1 MLEIKG
7 LNKSYGENE
16 VLKDLNLKLDKPGI
30 YALVGPNGIGKT
42 TLMDIISDLTKYDSG
57 EIKVNDIDNKNPE
70 IFKYLSY
77 ARSLDMLYDNL
88 TGLDH
93 FIFAKNSRHVSD
105 EKFEE
110 VLNIFK
116 VHNFMKRKVSTYSLG
131 QKQKTL
137 LTYFFMGDYDI
148 YIMDEPVTGLDPTS
162 VILLRNYLL
171 KLKDDG
177 KIVVL
182 SSHTL
187 SEVDKLTDDVMFLV
201 DKKIA
206 FENLSEISKEQYKVV
221 TSNSE
226 NKKIVNIVGKNDL
239 DDSLKKFI
247 SDGLIIDS
255 IEKSDYTTE
264 DRYIE
269 LYTK

>member
-137 LTYFFMGDYDI
+137 LTYFFMG
-148 YIMDEPVTGLDPTS
+148 IMISTLWTS
-162 VILLRNYLL
+162 L
-171 KLKDDG
+171 
-177 KIVVL
+177 
-182 SSHTL
+182 
-187 SEVDKLTDDVMFLV
+187 
-201 DKKIA
+201 
-206 FENLSEISKEQYKVV
+206 
-221 TSNSE
+221 
-226 NKKIVNIVGKNDL
+226 
-239 DDSLKKFI
+239 
-247 SDGLIIDS
+247 
-255 IEKSDYTTE
+255 
-264 DRYIE
+264 
-269 LYTK
+269 